1 MEKDTFR
8 VRKNGREVRLEVISD
23 HRWRVVSASKTTG
36 FQHGDEVTP
45 VRIMTW
51 QMAKRRVN
59 SCRSALSPNGLVL
72 LTGKGFERSEEEIR
86 DVLEFRPW
94 EPDSPKRA

>member
-23 HRWRVVSASKTTG
+23 RRWRVVSASKATG
-36 FQHGDEVTP
+36 FQCGDEVTP
-45 VRIMTW
+45 VRTMTW

-72 LTGKGFERSEEEIR
+72 LRGKGFERSEEEIR
-86 DVLEFRPW
+86 DVLQFRPW